1 MNKLQFMALFFL
13 FTIPALFGLEVD
25 RSEIKPGA
33 SGDTITFINYTGPYS
48 VISSVAEINAI
59 GSSLGKEIGATG
71 AVGDRSRY
79 YVIHAV
85 DSAVKTGFDADILI
99 LGENAGVDH
108 IDNLRRIISSY
119 LSAAYGYSAKD
130 ATTLSIFITVYNA
143 VYRGK
148 LDVFTARYKPVVLK
162 NLSSEKVG
170 LSVRYDEWPGKTQ
183 IVIPLSDPRLAG
195 TVSTIDTT
203 SLTEKAVVDKL
214 KQDTTTVTDTRKA
227 MTELKTKEG
236 DAAQARADAL
246 KQDAAQARIDEAKKQ
261 ADLAAAQ
268 KEADTTRAAAD
279 TAAKTA
285 SENPDNQAAQKQAA
299 ETQKVA
305 NEKSAAVEEKKTELA
320 ATQEKAATTEATA
333 QADQKLADTKQKES
347 QTENKE
353 IASDTQ
359 KQIDQQDAQN
369 KTAAVS
375 ALASALPA
383 TGLRIV
389 DDQNFLAELVIVNLN
404 DGSIMKTSTLNT
416 IRGRTLFDT
425 GSGLLAIAGKK
436 AGNAAIKLVLVDPV
450 SLEITKQ
457 GSDSIAE
464 NSVLVQ
470 NANDYY
476 AVIELAS
483 GAFVIGRFDKNLE
496 AKAKSAIEVKPY
508 TVITVTE
515 KGLLVQDKSGI
526 IKLIRAS
533 DLTVQ

>member
-1 MNKLQFMALFFL
+1 MS
-13 FTIPALFGLEVD
+13 GLL
-25 RSEIKPGA
+25 KG
-33 SGDTITFINYTGPYS
+33 
-48 VISSVAEINAI
+48 
-59 GSSLGKEIGATG
+59 LGT
-71 AVGDRSRY
+71 
-79 YVIHAV
+79 
-85 DSAVKTGFDADILI
+85 
-99 LGENAGVDH
+99 
-108 IDNLRRIISSY
+108 
-119 LSAAYGYSAKD
+119 
-130 ATTLSIFITVYNA
+130 
-143 VYRGK
+143 
-148 LDVFTARYKPVVLK
+148 PVLP
-162 NLSSEKVG
+162 E
-170 LSVRYDEWPGKTQ
+170 
-183 IVIPLSDPRLAG
+183 
-195 TVSTIDTT
+195 
-203 SLTEKAVVDKL
+203 
-214 KQDTTTVTDTRKA
+214 TVTLVAATDWTE
-227 MTELKTKEG
+227 MTP
-236 DAAQARADAL
+236 AI
-246 KQDAAQARIDEAKKQ
+246 QARIDEAKKQ

>member
-1 MNKLQFMALFFL
+1 MNKIQFAALFLL
-13 FTIPALFGLEVD
+13 FTIPSLLALEVD
-25 RSEIKPGA
+25 RSEIKPG
-33 SGDTITFINYTGPYS
+33 SSDETVTFINYSGPYS
-48 VISSVAEINAI
+48 VVSSAAEINAI
-59 GSSLGKEIGATG
+59 GSSLGKEIGASG
-71 AVGDRSRY
+71 SAGDRSRY

-85 DSAVKTGFDADILI
+85 DTAVKTGFDADILI

-108 IDNLRRIISSY
+108 IDNLRRILSSY
-119 LSAAYGYSAKD
+119 LSAAYGYTAKD
-130 ATTLSIFITVYNA
+130 AATLSTFITVYNA

-148 LDVFTARYKPVVLK
+148 IDVFKTRYKPVVMK
-162 NLSSEKVG
+162 NLSPEKAG

-203 SLTEKAVVDKL
+203 SLTEKTVVEKL
-214 KQDTTTVTDTRKA
+214 KQDSTTATDTRKA

-236 DAAQARADAL
+236 DAAQARADTT
-246 KQDAAQARIDEAKKQ
+246 KQEAAQARTDETKKQ
-261 ADLAAAQ
+261 ADLAVAQ
-268 KEADTTRAAAD
+268 KEADTTKAAAD
-279 TAAKTA
+279 AAAKTA
-285 SENPDNQAAQKQAA
+285 KENPDNQAAQVKAA

-305 NEKSAAVEEKKTELA
+305 EDKAATVVEKKTELA
-320 ATQEKAATTEATA
+320 ATQEKAATTEARA
-333 QADQKLADTKQKES
+333 QADQKLADTKQKEA

-375 ALASALPA
+375 ALASANPA

-389 DDQNFLAELVIVNLN
+389 DDQNFLGELVIVNLN
-404 DGSIMKTSTLNT
+404 DGTVMKTSSLNT
-416 IRGRTLFDT
+416 IRGRTLIDT
-425 GSGLLAIAGKK
+425 GAGLLAIAGKK
-436 AGNAAIKLVLVDPV
+436 GGNAAIKLVLVDPS

-457 GSDSIAE
+457 GADSIAE
-464 NSVLVQ
+464 SSLLVQ

-476 AVIELAS
+476 AVIELPT

-508 TVITVTE
+508 TAITVTE
-515 KGLLVQDKSGI
+515 KGLLVQDKSGVI
-526 IKLIRAS
+526 NLIRAS

>member
-1 MNKLQFMALFFL
+1 MNKIQFTALFIF
-13 FTIPALFGLEVD
+13 FAIPVLFGLEVD
-25 RSEIKPGA
+25 RSEIKPGSA
-33 SGDTITFINYTGPYS
+33 GDSITFINYSGPYS
-48 VISSVAEINAI
+48 VISSVEEINGI
-59 GSSLGKEIGATG
+59 GTSLGKGIAASGSS
-71 AVGDRSRY
+71 GDPSRY

-85 DSAVKTGFDADILI
+85 DTAVKTGFDADILI
-99 LGENAGVDH
+99 LGEKAGVDH

-130 ATTLSIFITVYNA
+130 SATLATFITIYNA

-148 LDVFTARYKPVVLK
+148 IDVFQSRYKPVVMK
-162 NLSSEKVG
+162 NLSPDKAG

-195 TVSTIDTT
+195 TVSSIDTT
-203 SLTEKAVVDKL
+203 SLTDKAVVEKIKEDS
-214 KQDTTTVTDTRKA
+214 TTATDTRKA

-236 DAAQARADAL
+236 DAAQARADSA
-246 KQDAAQARIDEAKKQ
+246 KQDAAQTRTDEAKKQ
-261 ADLAAAQ
+261 ADLASAQ
-268 KEADTTRAAAD
+268 KEADATKAAAD

-285 SENPDNQAAQKQAA
+285 KENPDNQAAQAKAA

-305 NEKSAAVEEKKTELA
+305 DQKAAAVTEKKTELA
-320 ATQEKAATTEATA
+320 ATQEKAATAEATA
-333 QADQKLADTKQKES
+333 QADQKLADTKQKEA

-359 KQIDQQDAQN
+359 KQIDQKDAQN
-369 KTAAVS
+369 KTAGLAS
-375 ALASALPA
+375 LASALPA
-383 TGLRIV
+383 TGLKIV
-389 DDQNFLAELVIVNLN
+389 DDQNFLGEPVIVNLN

-416 IRGRTLFDT
+416 IRGRILYDT

-436 AGNAAIKLVLVDPV
+436 GGNAAIKLVLLDPAT
-450 SLEITKQ
+450 LEITKQ
-457 GSDSIAE
+457 GADSIAE
-464 NSVLVQ
+464 NSLLVQ

-476 AVIELAS
+476 AVIETDS
-483 GAFVIGRFDKNLE
+483 GAFVLGRFDKNLE

-508 TVITVTE
+508 TAITVTE
-515 KGLLVQDKSGI
+515 KGLLVQDKSGA